1 METVNRILQEKITAR
16 IAPNKAVL
24 IFGARRVGKTVMM
37 RKIVDN
43 YSGRTMMLNGEDYDT
58 LALLENRSIANYR
71 HLLDGIDLLAIDE
84 AQNIPQI
91 GSILKLIVDEIP
103 GISVLASGSSSF
115 DLLNKTGEPLV
126 GRSTQ
131 FLLTPFSQREIAQTE
146 TALETRQNL
155 EARLIYGSYPEV
167 VMMENYER
175 KTDYL
180 RDIVGAYLL
189 KDILAIDGL
198 KNSSKMRDLLRLIAF
213 QLGSEVSYEELGK
226 QLGMSKTTV
235 EKYLDL
241 LEKVFVIYRLGAY
254 SRNLR
259 KEVTK
264 AGKWYFYDNGIRNA
278 IIGAFSPLAIRQD
291 VGALW
296 ENYIIGERRKA
307 NFMGSG
313 AIAVALLK
321 HLPGARAY
329 ATDVSKEALEVA
341 ASNARRHE
349 VSDRLDLLEG
359 NLLEPLLQHPTA
371 RVQGGLDYLVT
382 NPPYIPDHEW
392 GAVEPN
398 VKDHEPHLA
407 LRGGKDGLDLIRPLM
422 EGAPSLLKVGG
433 QMLVEVAA
441 CHAKEALGLAK
452 ADGRLGNAQILRDCD
467 GLERVVL
474 ATRV

>member
-131 FLLTPFSQREIAQTE
+131 FLLT
-146 TALETRQNL
+146 
-155 EARLIYGSYPEV
+155 PEV

-307 NFMGSG
+307 NFNEGLHREFYFWRTYDKQEIDLIEES
-313 AIAVALLK
+313 ADSL
-321 HLPGARAY
+321 
-329 ATDVSKEALEVA
+329 TALEFKWGNKMPA
-341 ASNARRHE
+341 APKAFQEAYPYAEFHVVNRE
-349 VSDRLDLLEG
+349 NYLEF
-359 NLLEPLLQHPTA
+359 
-371 RVQGGLDYLVT
+371 V
-382 NPPYIPDHEW
+382 
-392 GAVEPN
+392 
-398 VKDHEPHLA
+398 
-407 LRGGKDGLDLIRPLM
+407 
-422 EGAPSLLKVGG
+422 
-433 QMLVEVAA
+433 
-441 CHAKEALGLAK
+441 
-452 ADGRLGNAQILRDCD
+452 
-467 GLERVVL
+467 
-474 ATRV
+474 

>member
-1 METVNRILQEKITAR
+1 
-16 IAPNKAVL
+16 
-24 IFGARRVGKTVMM
+24 MM
-37 RKIVDN
+37 RKIVDS
-43 YSGRTMMLNGEDYDT
+43 YPGRTMMLNGEDYDT
-58 LALLENRSIANYR
+58 LALLENRSVANYR
-71 HLLDGIDLLAIDE
+71 HLLEGIDLLAIDE

-91 GSILKLIVDEIP
+91 GSILKLIVDELP
-103 GISVLASGSSSF
+103 GVSVLASGSSSF

-131 FLLTPFSQREIAQTE
+131 FVLTPFSQREIAQTE

-167 VMMENYER
+167 VMMDNYER

-213 QLGSEVSYEELGK
+213 QLGSEVSYDELGK

-241 LEKVFVIYRLGAY
+241 LEKVFVVYRLGAY

-307 NFMGSG
+307 NFNEGLHKEFYFWRTYDKQE
-313 AIAVALLK
+313 IDLIEEN
-321 HLPGARAY
+321 
-329 ATDVSKEALEVA
+329 TDNLTALEFKWGNKMP
-341 ASNARRHE
+341 NAPKVFQEAYPHAEFHVVNR
-349 VSDRLDLLEG
+349 DNYLEF
-359 NLLEPLLQHPTA
+359 
-371 RVQGGLDYLVT
+371 
-382 NPPYIPDHEW
+382 
-392 GAVEPN
+392 
-398 VKDHEPHLA
+398 
-407 LRGGKDGLDLIRPLM
+407 M
-422 EGAPSLLKVGG
+422 
-433 QMLVEVAA
+433 
-441 CHAKEALGLAK
+441 
-452 ADGRLGNAQILRDCD
+452 
-467 GLERVVL
+467 
-474 ATRV
+474 

>member
-1 METVNRILQEKITAR
+1 M
-16 IAPNKAVL
+16 
-24 IFGARRVGKTVMM
+24 
-37 RKIVDN
+37 
-43 YSGRTMMLNGEDYDT
+43 
-58 LALLENRSIANYR
+58 ANYR
-71 HLLDGIDLLAIDE
+71 HLLTGIDLLAIDE

-91 GSILKLIVDEIP
+91 GNILKLIVDEIP

-126 GRSTQ
+126 GRGTQ
-131 FLLTPFSQREIAQTE
+131 FLLTPFSQQEIAQTE
-146 TALETRQNL
+146 TALQTRQNL
-155 EARLIYGSYPEV
+155 ESRLIYGSYPEV
-167 VMMENYER
+167 VTMDNFER

-189 KDILAIDGL
+189 KDILTIDGL

-296 ENYIIGERRKA
+296 ENYIIGERRKV
-307 NFMGSG
+307 NFNE
-313 AIAVALLK
+313 
-321 HLPGARAY
+321 GAR
-329 ATDVSKEALEVA
+329 KEFYFWRTYDKQEIDLIEEHANSLTALEFKWGNKMPNIPKAFQEAYPHAEFHVV
-341 ASNARRHE
+341 NRE
-349 VSDRLDLLEG
+349 NYLEF
-359 NLLEPLLQHPTA
+359 
-371 RVQGGLDYLVT
+371 
-382 NPPYIPDHEW
+382 I
-392 GAVEPN
+392 
-398 VKDHEPHLA
+398 
-407 LRGGKDGLDLIRPLM
+407 
-422 EGAPSLLKVGG
+422 
-433 QMLVEVAA
+433 
-441 CHAKEALGLAK
+441 
-452 ADGRLGNAQILRDCD
+452 
-467 GLERVVL
+467 
-474 ATRV
+474 